1 MIAKLAQAVL
11 KLILPDVT
19 EHLLKVFKLDHLVAY
34 MELENDADKGVKKL
48 DMEMCMVKDQLK
60 EMAKD
65 IHPPKDS
72 PITKEQVDEILGFM
86 KKMKKTQ
93 DKFKIG

>member
-65 IHPPKDS
+65 VHPPVIDL
-72 PITKEQVDEILGFM
+72 DEWNEVKSVI
-86 KKMKKTQ
+86 KKLKNKR
-93 DKFKIG
+93 KFKIG